1 MANVYGGLEKL
12 FYVKFY
18 ITIGSSYIIKF
29 FLNLTKLANE
39 FKHKGVKFQ
48 KSNHKLHREY

>member
-1 MANVYGGLEKL
+1 MFMANVYGVLEKL

-29 FLNLTKLANE
+29 F
-39 FKHKGVKFQ
+39 
-48 KSNHKLHREY
+48 